1 MNLTFASTSLQEIEK
16 ETKLRAMITSPIEPT
31 RPVRE
36 NAEAC
41 PTQPQIVRSEGQRLN
56 EDEELLF
63 FFSGQV
69 FCDGNCSS
77 GLMLLSVK
85 AALQQSFQ
93 LFLDGFLIALN
104 HGLGADPEKGRAA
117 ASHASKIFRRL
128 RDRFWTKVTT
138 NFSALEQAA
147 ERLHPKV
154 SEIKT
159 QVVDAFSRLAERS
172 IAKVKTAFD
181 KITMKFSAEH
191 QAFLPETSRSSTA
204 SLQEQSLVL
213 AWLLALAFVCSRLLA
228 VVKKITVK
236 VLFVLPFRV
245 LQVTGRCCLRC
256 LCPCKRKKDETC

>member
-1 MNLTFASTSLQEIEK
+1 
-16 ETKLRAMITSPIEPT
+16 MITSPIEPT

-41 PTQPQIVRSEGQRLN
+41 PTPQIVRSEGQKLN

-69 FCDGNCSS
+69 LCDGNCSS

-128 RDRFWTKVTT
+128 RDRLWTKVTA
-138 NFSALEQAA
+138 NFNALEQAA
-147 ERLHPKV
+147 EGLHPKV

-159 QVVDAFSRLAERS
+159 QVVDGFSRLAERS
-172 IAKVKTAFD
+172 LAKVKAAFD
-181 KITMKFSAEH
+181 QITMKFSAEH
-191 QAFLPETSRSSTA
+191 QAFLPKTSRASTT

-213 AWLLALAFVCSRLLA
+213 AWLLVLAFVCSRLLA

-236 VLFVLPFRV
+236 VLFVLPHRV